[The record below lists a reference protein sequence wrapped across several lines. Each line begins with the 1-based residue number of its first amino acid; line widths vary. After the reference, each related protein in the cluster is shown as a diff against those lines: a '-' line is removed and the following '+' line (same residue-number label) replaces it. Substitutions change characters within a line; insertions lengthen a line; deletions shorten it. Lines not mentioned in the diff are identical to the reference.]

1 MKNTLYR
8 RFLFHCSL
16 LLFLNTLLVIFNH
29 WGLGTLNS
37 EEKCV
42 LINSNSLIV
51 SMVFT
56 AVDLILI
63 FLEFLDVSGIVN
75 FTFFCILVNEK
86 TLKNLGIKIILLCAI
101 TTSLLSY
108 FILYI
113 PDISLENFW
122 YVISLK
128 SIFLFSVLPA
138 VAAVCIKYVLW
149 KMREKNKN
157 RDDFQ
162 A

>member
-8 RFLFHCSL
+8 RFLFYCSL
-16 LLFLNTLLVIFNH
+16 LICLNTLLVIFNH
-29 WGLGTLNS
+29 YGLGTLNS

-42 LINSNSLIV
+42 LINSDDLFV
-51 SMVFT
+51 SIIFT
-56 AVDLILI
+56 AVDFILI

-86 TLKNLGIKIILLCAI
+86 ILKDLGIKVILLSTI

-128 SIFLFSVLPA
+128 SILLFSVLPA
-138 VAAVCIKYVLW
+138 VVAVCIKYALW
-149 KMREKNKN
+149 KIREKHTN
-157 RDDFQ
+157 RNDFQ